1 MYFFKLGGYRNIFYT
16 PTPYTKKIVLGGY
29 KNDVTGM
36 IHLLFNQL
44 TIYCIF
50 LNLGGIEIFLYPHP
64 LTQKIVFGGRGYK
77 KNDVT
82 EMIHLLTF
90 QSIKSVLYFFL
101 ILGGY
106 RNTFYTSTSY
116 TKKLC
121 KGGIKNDVTEM
132 IHLDWGWGLFFKQV
146 FINQT

>member
-1 MYFFKLGGYRNIFYT
+1 MYFFKWGGGIEIFFIPPPLT
-16 PTPYTKKIVLGGY
+16 PKKIVLGGY

-50 LNLGGIEIFLYPHP
+50 LILGGIEIFLYPHP
-64 LTQKIVFGGRGYK
+64 LTQKIVFWGEGIQ

-90 QSIKSVLYFFL
+90 QSIKSVLYFF
-101 ILGGY
+101 
-106 RNTFYTSTSY
+106 
-116 TKKLC
+116 
-121 KGGIKNDVTEM
+121 
-132 IHLDWGWGLFFKQV
+132 
-146 FINQT
+146 